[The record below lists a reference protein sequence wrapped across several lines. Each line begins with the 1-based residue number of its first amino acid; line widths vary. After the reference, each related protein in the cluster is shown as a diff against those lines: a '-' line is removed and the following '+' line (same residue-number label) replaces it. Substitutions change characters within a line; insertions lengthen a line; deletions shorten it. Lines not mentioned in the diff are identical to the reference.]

1 MSSKRNPCFARVR
14 PPRVARAVLLGA
26 LALAGPV
33 AHAADN
39 SDPPASRTALIAGYQ
54 PDPAPMEA
62 ASVAAI
68 FDLLRRRSGHVLGY
82 RYDSPTHH
90 STTVGFGN
98 RPERWTFFLPGHWAA
113 PSVVRRRY
121 ERSGDVDR
129 EVIAYRCEA
138 TAAACARLAKSLA
151 QLPPQHVYVP
161 RAARLRPGEEI
172 AVADAVRR
180 NARKP
185 TDEPVLSAADSPP
198 RRPELIDS
206 DCLYNLRPVAPAECP
221 RKRLLAP
228 QPKYPQRELIDRIAG
243 TSTVVFKVDSR
254 GMVTCAMIE
263 RSGGQPAFDA
273 AALRL
278 VQAVLFRREACRSG
292 ERIVRVRI
300 PVEFDPTRPKEDD
313 ILFRRLTPASTL
325 PL

>member
-1 MSSKRNPCFARVR
+1 MLALM
-14 PPRVARAVLLGA
+14 AA
-26 LALAGPV
+26 LASP
-33 AHAADN
+33 AAFAAE
-39 SDPPASRTALIAGYQ
+39 PPASRTALIAGYQ
-54 PDPAPMEA
+54 PDAKPMEA

-82 RYDSPTHH
+82 RYDSASQHT
-90 STTVGFGN
+90 TTVGFGN
-98 RPERWTFFLPGHWAA
+98 RPERWTFFLAGHWAS

-121 ERSGDVDR
+121 ERSGEVDR
-129 EVIAYRCEA
+129 ELIAYRCEA
-138 TAAACARLAKSLA
+138 AATACARLAKSLA

-172 AVADAVRR
+172 AVSAAVRR
-180 NARKP
+180 NAQPPPDK
-185 TDEPVLSAADSPP
+185 PVLSAADSPP
-198 RRPELIDS
+198 RRPELVES
-206 DCLYNLRPVAPAECP
+206 DCLSDLRPLAPPDCP
-221 RKRLLAP
+221 RQRLLAP
-228 QPKYPQRELIDRIAG
+228 QPKYPQRELVDRIAG

-278 VQAVLFRREACRSG
+278 AQAMLFRREACRSG
-292 ERIVRVRI
+292 ERIVRMRM
-300 PVEFDPTRPKEDD
+300 PVAFDPSQREDD
-313 ILFRRLTPASTL
+313 DTVFRRLTPGSTL